1 MNIEKYFHRK
11 SSNVCLFL
19 EQAYYERQIRS
30 FTARIILCFD
40 WVPVNF
46 SQIGVVSESTAL
58 QRAILSRMISL
69 AFIISFLP
77 ERYGFLI
84 FSLRRFQAAVQTC
97 SGFESIV
104 VSEVSAYFPVFML
117 SIPITET
124 SLGTRRPA
132 FLSSLIA
139 PKAILSYAHIT
150 AVQLLPAAKR
160 RRIPSAPHKEALSA
174 FTTVSIPL
182 SSRLCPLISIGTA
195 FLREPTGFTLPALLR
210 L

>member
-1 MNIEKYFHRK
+1 M
-11 SSNVCLFL
+11 
-19 EQAYYERQIRS
+19 
-30 FTARIILCFD
+30 
-40 WVPVNF
+40 NF
-46 SQIGVVSESTAL
+46 SQFRVVSEIIVL

-124 SLGTRRPA
+124 SSGTRNPA
-132 FLSSLIA
+132 YLSSLIA
-139 PKAILSYAHIT
+139 PKAILSYAHIK
-150 AVQLLPAAKR
+150 AVTLLPIVKICRTPSSPAASKR
-160 RRIPSAPHKEALSA
+160 YSLSIT
-174 FTTVSIPL
+174 FILLLP
-182 SSRLCPLISIGTA
+182 IFFIA
-195 FLREPTGFTLPALLR
+195 FL
-210 L
+210 